1 MPFIS
6 TSGGTTQP
14 KVLAHMGGKKQFRS
28 SLKSVFLMKWV
39 FGVIT
44 PPAKTIS
51 QREKV
56 HSFDSFTAWPSSLM
70 HSLLFLTHS
79 PPLFFLKWAPFSETL
94 GSTLGVSACVRGGGL
109 PPLQHFA
116 QNKTQ
121 EVSNACL
128 YFQASSRL
136 LPLFCSPDTGCLPFQ
151 WTT

>member
-56 HSFDSFTAWPSSLM
+56 HSFDSFTARPLLSYAFPSIS
-70 HSLLFLTHS
+70 H
-79 PPLFFLKWAPFSETL
+79 PLSSSVFPQV
-94 GSTLGVSACVRGGGL
+94 ST
-109 PPLQHFA
+109 F
-116 QNKTQ
+116 
-121 EVSNACL
+121 
-128 YFQASSRL
+128 
-136 LPLFCSPDTGCLPFQ
+136 
-151 WTT
+151 